1 MALPI
6 KSSSKTDRLG
16 TLAYGYQAL
25 IITRSWKRDRNMRIA
40 SIIDI
45 SLVDVPKIPV
55 TVIFTAGCNFD
66 CSYCQNAELIPLSSG
81 ESMTI
86 PDIVN
91 HARGHFVDGYCITGG
106 EPTIHKDLPELLK
119 ALKEDCDCHIN
130 LNTQGSVPSVLE
142 RSLPYINSVW
152 FDMKA
157 SPTRY
162 IGTVRTS
169 HDPWPKVQRSLE
181 LLIDSDVLFWP
192 RTTYVGNLTTPD
204 DIRGILVT
212 LQELGFRGEYVV
224 QNYIDSTGTREAE
237 VAAFEKPNREEL
249 ESLRS
254 NLPSGITMRLE
265 WR

>member
-16 TLAYGYQAL
+16 TLAYRYQAL
-25 IITRSWKRDRNMRIA
+25 VITRSWKRNRNMRIA
-40 SIIDI
+40 SVIDI

-91 HARGHFVDGYCITGG
+91 HARGHLVDGYCITGG

-119 ALKEDCDCHIN
+119 ALKEDCACHIN

-142 RSLPYINSVW
+142 RSLPYIDSVW

-157 SPTRY
+157 SPTQY

-181 LLIDSDVLFWP
+181 LLLDSDVLFWP
-192 RTTYVGNLTTPD
+192 RTTFVRNLTTPD
-204 DIRGILVT
+204 DIRAILIT

-224 QNYIDSTGTREAE
+224 QNYVDSAGTREAE

-249 ESLRS
+249 EPLRS

>member
-1 MALPI
+1 MLPI

-16 TLAYGYQAL
+16 ILAYGYQAR
-25 IITRSWKRDRNMRIA
+25 IVTRSWKRNRNMRIA

-86 PDIVN
+86 PDIVDR
-91 HARGHFVDGYCITGG
+91 ARGHLVDGYCVTGG

-142 RSLPYINSVW
+142 RSLPYIDSVW

-162 IGTVRTS
+162 MGTVRTS
-169 HDPWPKVQRSLE
+169 HDPWPRVQQSIE
-181 LLIDSDVLFWP
+181 ILIDSDVLFWP
-192 RTTYVGNLTTPD
+192 RTTYVGNLTTRD
-204 DIRGILVT
+204 DIKSILDT
-212 LQELGFRGEYVV
+212 LHELGFRGEYLI
-224 QNYIDSTGTREAE
+224 QNYIDSAGTRDEE
-237 VAAFEKPNREEL
+237 VAAFEKPNREEIEPL
-249 ESLRS
+249 LSS
-254 NLPSGITMRLE
+254 LPSGISMRLE

>member
-16 TLAYGYQAL
+16 ALAYDYQAL

-86 PDIVN
+86 PDIVA
-91 HARGHFVDGYCITGG
+91 HARGHLVDGYCITGG

-142 RSLPYINSVW
+142 RSLPYIDSVW

-157 SPTRY
+157 SPSQY
-162 IGTVRTS
+162 VGTVRTS
-169 HDPWPKVQRSLE
+169 YDPWPRVLQSLE
-181 LLIDSDVLFWP
+181 ILLDSDVLFWP

-204 DIRGILVT
+204 DIKAILEA
-212 LQELGFRGEYVV
+212 LYKLGFKGEYLI
-224 QNYIDSTGTREAE
+224 QNYIDSAGTRTEE
-237 VAAFEKPNREEL
+237 VASFEKPNREEIEPL
-249 ESLRS
+249 LS
-254 NLPSGITMRLE
+254 NLPSGISMRLE

>member
-1 MALPI
+1 MLPI
-6 KSSSKTDRLG
+6 KSSSKTNRLVA
-16 TLAYGYQAL
+16 LAYGYQAQ
-25 IITRSWKRDRNMRIA
+25 IVTRSWKSDKDMRIA

-55 TVIFTAGCNFD
+55 TVLFTAGCNFD
-66 CSYCQNAELIPLSSG
+66 CPYCQNAELIPLSSG

-86 PDIVN
+86 SDIVSR
-91 HARGHFVDGYCITGG
+91 ARGHLVDGYCVTGG

-142 RSLPYINSVW
+142 RSLPYIDSVW

-157 SPTRY
+157 SPAQY
-162 IGTVRTS
+162 MGTVRTA
-169 HDPWPKVQRSLE
+169 HDPWPKVLQSLE
-181 LLIDSDVLFWP
+181 LLLDSNVLFWP

-204 DIRGILVT
+204 DIKAILEV
-212 LQELGFRGEYVV
+212 LHELGFNGEYLV
-224 QNYIDSTGTREAE
+224 QNYIDSAGTRAEE
-237 VAAFEKPNREEL
+237 VAAFETPNREEI
-249 ESLRS
+249 EPLRS
-254 NLPSGITMRLE
+254 ILPSGITMRLE